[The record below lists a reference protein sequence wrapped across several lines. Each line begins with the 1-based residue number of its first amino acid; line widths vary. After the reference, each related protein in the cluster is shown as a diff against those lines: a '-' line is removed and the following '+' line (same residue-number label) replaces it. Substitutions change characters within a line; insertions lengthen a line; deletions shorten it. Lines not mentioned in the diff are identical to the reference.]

1 MGNQQK
7 SRHLISYQD
16 SGVGI
21 QEIIFIYSPLPSLGS
36 SRFCVISL
44 TYYMIDR
51 SLCPLCLEWF
61 PPLPR
66 QQDYILEYILP
77 TKSKRVK
84 YPREYQRLKNLRV
97 QLLFC

>member
-1 MGNQQK
+1 MGNRQK

-44 TYYMIDR
+44 TYYMIDLCVLCVWCG
-51 SLCPLCLEWF
+51 SLHSLASRTVSQNTF
-61 PPLPR
+61 YLPNPK
-66 QQDYILEYILP
+66 EP
-77 TKSKRVK
+77 
-84 YPREYQRLKNLRV
+84 
-97 QLLFC
+97 